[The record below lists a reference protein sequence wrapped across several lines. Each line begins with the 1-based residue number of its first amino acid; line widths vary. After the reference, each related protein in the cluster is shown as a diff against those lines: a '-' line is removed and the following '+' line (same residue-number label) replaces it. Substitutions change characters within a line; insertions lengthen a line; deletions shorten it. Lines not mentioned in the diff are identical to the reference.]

1 MSFYSFNNKY
11 IDMFENFNN
20 LPEKKCKIFK
30 KDSLKSEQKNN
41 FARDNDFSVSEI
53 KNIIDYNTIDNLKNQ
68 LFTLTNTDNIEDLI
82 KSFNNSDEVEKNNI
96 INKLAAISNLSLAQI
111 TDNINKLISNN
122 NPNSQNNMQIMPM
135 QKSEVTHDVP
145 NMMKQMNSAIQQMS
159 NVIQKV
165 PEMTSNLTM
174 NNDNKL
180 IYVDLNCL
188 TEKIKKYSDVSTDTM
203 MDLDLLLSNIKTCTY
218 EKKKEDMKETFL
230 NVTTEENNFF
240 YDLIKI
246 IIIVLLFIFIF
257 NKI

>member
-11 IDMFENFNN
+11 IDMFEDFNN

-30 KDSLKSEQKNN
+30 KDVLKSEQNNNLVKNN
-41 FARDNDFSVSEI
+41 DISVSEI

-68 LFTLTNTDNIEDLI
+68 LFTITNTDNIDDLI
-82 KSFNNSDEVEKNNI
+82 KSFNNSDEVEKNNV

-111 TDNINKLISNN
+111 TENINKLISNN
-122 NPNSQNNMQIMPM
+122 NPNSQNMQMMSIP
-135 QKSEVTHDVP
+135 KSEVKQDVP

-165 PEMTSNLTM
+165 PEITM

-188 TEKIKKYSDVSTDTM
+188 TEKIKKYSDVSTDMM
-203 MDLDLLLSNIKTCTY
+203 MDLDLLLSNIKTCSY
-218 EKKKEDMKETFL
+218 EKKGEKIKETFL
-230 NVTTEENNFF
+230 NIKTEENNFF
-240 YDLIKI
+240 YDLLKI
-246 IIIVLLFIFIF
+246 IIIILIFMFIY

>member
-11 IDMFENFNN
+11 VDMFEDFNN

-30 KDSLKSEQKNN
+30 KDVLKSEQNNNLVKNN
-41 FARDNDFSVSEI
+41 DISVSEI

-68 LFTLTNTDNIEDLI
+68 LFTLTNTDNIDDLI

-111 TDNINKLISNN
+111 TENINKLIINN
-122 NPNSQNNMQIMPM
+122 NPNSQNMQIMPI
-135 QKSEVTHDVP
+135 QKSEVKQDIP

-165 PEMTSNLTM
+165 PEITM

-188 TEKIKKYSDVSTDTM
+188 TEKIKKYSDVSTDMM
-203 MDLDLLLSNIKTCTY
+203 MDLDLLLSNIKTCSY
-218 EKKKEDMKETFL
+218 EKKGEKIKETFL
-230 NVTTEENNFF
+230 NIKTEENNFF
-240 YDLIKI
+240 YDLLKI
-246 IIIVLLFIFIF
+246 IIIILIFMFIY

>member
-11 IDMFENFNN
+11 VDMFEDFNN

-30 KDSLKSEQKNN
+30 KDVLKSEQNNNLVKNN
-41 FARDNDFSVSEI
+41 DISVSEI

-68 LFTLTNTDNIEDLI
+68 LFTLTNTDNIDDLI

-111 TDNINKLISNN
+111 TENINKLISNN
-122 NPNSQNNMQIMPM
+122 NPNSQNMQIMPIP
-135 QKSEVTHDVP
+135 KSEVKQDVP

-165 PEMTSNLTM
+165 PEVTM
-174 NNDNKL
+174 NKDNKL

-188 TEKIKKYSDVSTDTM
+188 TEKIKKYSDVSTDMM
-203 MDLDLLLSNIKTCTY
+203 MDLDLLLSNIKTCSY
-218 EKKKEDMKETFL
+218 EKKGEKIKETFL
-230 NVTTEENNFF
+230 NIKTEENNFF
-240 YDLIKI
+240 YDLLKI
-246 IIIVLLFIFIF
+246 IIIILIFMFIY

>member
-30 KDSLKSEQKNN
+30 KDVLKSDQKNN
-41 FARDNDFSVSEI
+41 FVRDNDISVSEI

-111 TDNINKLISNN
+111 TENINKLIINN
-122 NPNSQNNMQIMPM
+122 NPNSQNNMQNMPI
-135 QKSEVTHDVP
+135 QKSEVTQDVP
-145 NMMKQMNSAIQQMS
+145 NMMKQMNNAIQQMS

-165 PEMTSNLTM
+165 PEITM

-203 MDLDLLLSNIKTCTY
+203 MDLDLLLSNIKTCSY
-218 EKKKEDMKETFL
+218 EKKGEKIKETFL
-230 NVTTEENNFF
+230 NIKTDENNFL

-246 IIIVLLFIFIF
+246 IIIILIFMFIY
-257 NKI
+257 NKIQYK